1 MKTIFAFWV
10 SVALAGSYSLAE
22 EVPPA
27 FEKAG
32 NGPAAAAKD
41 EIDPFDPVETA
52 PKLIRVQVEHIE
64 MSHKDLTRLMME
76 DNAETS
82 DAKALRMK
90 VQELMDKD
98 TAKVIDTQ
106 ILVGRSGENSTT
118 GSRQEFIYPTEYE
131 PPGFGVDLEKKLEE
145 IGAFPIGLGN
155 PVAFETRNLGSSME
169 CEPILGEDN
178 KTIGLRLESELT
190 WHTGNTVW
198 GESKDTMGNV
208 YKVAMP
214 DFYVMDTNTN
224 VTCIAGQYL
233 MVAAL
238 SPKNAEGKLAPD
250 RKVMVFVKCD
260 VLPVV
265 P

>member
-1 MKTIFAFWV
+1 M
-10 SVALAGSYSLAE
+10 ALVGSFIRAE
-22 EVPPA
+22 EAPPA
-27 FEKAG
+27 FEKAEKG
-32 NGPAAAAKD
+32 SVAAAEE
-41 EIDPFDPVETA
+41 EIDPFDPVVAA

-90 VQELMDKD
+90 VQELVDKD

-155 PVAFETRNLGSSME
+155 PTAFETRPLGSMLE

-178 KTIGLRLESELT
+178 KTIDLRLESELT

-208 YKVAMP
+208 YKVTMP

-233 MVAAL
+233 MVGAL
-238 SPKNAEGKLAPD
+238 SPKSAEGKLAPE
-250 RKVMVFVKCD
+250 RKVMVFLKCD
-260 VLPVV
+260 VLPVA